1 MSNVNMNMIKYG
13 KFSLLGV
20 VVMIFGQASTGLS
33 QGNANTAE
41 SHMWTAQ
48 LGLVLCLLTAV
59 FVMLSKTEDS
69 RLKGMSW
76 GLFGAWVIQYGLGEM
91 YSGGMSS
98 MSYVHAVIAMGIL
111 LHAMALL
118 RSFPKEVKAEPAE

>member
-1 MSNVNMNMIKYG
+1 MSNVNMNMIKYA
-13 KFSLLGV
+13 KFSLIGV
-20 VVMIFGQASTGLS
+20 VAMIFGQASTGLS
-33 QGNANTAE
+33 QNSANTAD

-69 RLKGMSW
+69 KLKGMSW

-91 YSGGMSS
+91 YSGGMDA
-98 MSYVHAVIAMGIL
+98 MSFVHAMIAMAIL

-118 RSFPKEVKAEPAE
+118 RSFPKDMATDTA